1 MTSEMLLSLE
11 GLNQASHKG
20 NISRTC
26 LLLLGTTGSCP
37 NFGAEHLSFPFSLCQ
52 LPLCDK

>member
-37 NFGAEHLSFPFSLCQ
+37 NFGAEHLSFPFSLSQ
-52 LPLCDK
+52 LSLCDK